1 MRRQQGRIARQGS
14 ARHSDTLSKS
24 GSGDPRDHRR
34 EAQRLSDGDL
44 DPTVLKIENGRLTL
58 VAKAGAG
65 STVAPVVDQTSG
77 TASHVIPELRDPVD
91 LTAAPAT
98 ATVLRDELVSTTLPA
113 IRDALASIRNG
124 LATLSS
130 KVNAIL
136 EEAKG

>member
-65 STVAPVVDQTSG
+65 STVAPVVDQTTG
-77 TASHVIPELRDPVD
+77 TASNVVPELAD

-98 ATVLRDELVSTTLPA
+98 ATALRDELVSTTLPA
-113 IRDALASIRNG
+113 IRNAI
-124 LATLSS
+124 ATLAA
-130 KVNAIL
+130 KMNAIL